1 MTILLIGDAIIDRYV
16 QCETKRVSPEAPIP
30 VFNYLSEKDSPGGV
44 YNVYENIKA
53 LGSRVDI
60 CTGSTS
66 YKTRYVCDNKI
77 VFRVDDDADDGQP
90 AETFYTD
97 KKYEHVV
104 LVDYRKGTVDEMEK
118 LIEFFTDSGSK
129 VIVDAKGNLEKCR
142 GAWMVKMN
150 HHEFFREYMCDP
162 AVAAREYEINYLV
175 ITSGAH
181 GLMIYGDLYGHFPA
195 EKVDVSDVTGAG
207 DVVTAAIV
215 SALDSGKSLQR
226 ALHEAVSLATLSV
239 TKFGT
244 RVLTEED
251 ISSARPKVVF
261 TNGCFDILHKGH
273 IELLKRSKELGGRLI
288 VGINSDESIK
298 RLKGMCRPINDQ
310 ESRKLALEAI
320 KWVDEVVIFDEDT
333 PYELIK
339 SVEPDVITKGGDYE
353 VSTVVGNDLAS
364 VVIIPLVEGFSTT
377 NIVERIRN
385 E

>member
-16 QCETKRVSPEAPIP
+16 RVSTNRVSPEAPIP
-30 VFNYLSEKDSPGGV
+30 VFNYLAEKESPGGV

-97 KKYEHVV
+97 KKYDYVV
-104 LVDYRKGTVDEMEK
+104 LVDYRKGTVDEMDK
-118 LIEFFTDSGSK
+118 LIKFFSDAGSK
-129 VIVDAKGNLEKCR
+129 VIVDSKGNLEKCR

-150 HHEFFREYMCDP
+150 HHEFFSEYMCEP
-162 AVAAREYEINYLV
+162 SIAAKEYGINYLV

-181 GLMIYGDLYGHFPA
+181 GLMIYGDMYGHFPA
-195 EKVDVSDVTGAG
+195 NKVEVSDVTGAG
-207 DVVTAAIV
+207 DVVTAGIV
-215 SALDSGKSLQR
+215 SALQSGKTLQR
-226 ALHEAVSLATLSV
+226 ALHEAVSLASQSV

-244 RVLTEED
+244 RVLSKED
-251 ISSARPKVVF
+251 ISEARPKVVF

-273 IELLKRSKELGGRLI
+273 IELLKRSKELGNKLI
-288 VGINSDESIK
+288 VGINSDESVR

-310 ESRKLALEAI
+310 DSRKAALEAI
-320 KWVDEVVIFDEDT
+320 KWVDEVIIFDEDT

-339 SVEPDVITKGGDYE
+339 NVEPDVITKGGDYD
-353 VSTVVGNDLAS
+353 VSTVVGNDLAE

-377 NIVERIRN
+377 DIVERIKN
-385 E
+385 D